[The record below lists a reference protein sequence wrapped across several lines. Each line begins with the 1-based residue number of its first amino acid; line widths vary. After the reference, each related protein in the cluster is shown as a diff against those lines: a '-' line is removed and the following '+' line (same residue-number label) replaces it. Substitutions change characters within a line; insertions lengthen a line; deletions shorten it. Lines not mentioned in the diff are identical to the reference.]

1 MGIETAFFIS
11 LGITFLLLIA
21 LVYHFYNKF
30 QFLDN
35 RLSKIIDAMNML
47 VTETGQELESTKLNV
62 EQRIQQIETHLFHNI
77 APPSLERSSPEIVEI
92 NLGNHLK
99 QPPPSFYSSMFPPEM
114 FAQQSGSLEPMYLN
128 SNTENDEN
136 DENEDDDDSDNES
149 SSVSSDEEDSE
160 DGDDNEPVEPY
171 QETNHTHP
179 HEKVIEISPS
189 SFSYSSIHDK
199 IVVSD
204 TEVEE
209 DLEPISLEQMI
220 VHKLDSQEE
229 KQPELNI
236 LPIYKNEIDSTL
248 ANNDYR
254 KLDVSHL
261 RAMAMQRGMD
271 AKDAKKMKKNE
282 LIAVLGSVAVDS
294 EKNENNPQE

>member
-30 QFLDN
+30 NFLDN

-62 EQRIQQIETHLFHNI
+62 EQRIQQIEMHLIHNI
-77 APPSLERSSPEIVEI
+77 ASPSLERTSPEIVEI
-92 NLGNHLK
+92 NLGNHSK
-99 QPPPSFYSSMFPPEM
+99 QPPSFYSSMFTPEM
-114 FAQQSGSLEPMYLN
+114 FAQQSGALEPIFLN
-128 SNTENDEN
+128 PNTENDEN
-136 DENEDDDDSDNES
+136 NESDDDSDSDSDDES
-149 SSVSSDEEDSE
+149 DDESDNDSDNDS
-160 DGDDNEPVEPY
+160 DGHDNDQLKPY
-171 QETNHTHP
+171 QEQ
-179 HEKVIEISPS
+179 VIDITPY
-189 SFSYSSIHDK
+189 SYSSDK

-204 TEVEE
+204 AEDEE
-209 DLEPISLEQMI
+209 QESLERISLEQLI
-220 VHKLDSQEE
+220 VHKLDAQEEEGEE

-271 AKDAKKMKKNE
+271 AKEAKKMKKNE
-282 LIAVLGSVAVDS
+282 LIAVLGSSAVDL
-294 EKNENNPQE
+294 

>member
-30 QFLDN
+30 HFLDT

-47 VTETGQELESTKLNV
+47 VTETGQELESTKLSV
-62 EQRIQQIETHLFHNI
+62 DQRIQQLENHLVHNMG
-77 APPSLERSSPEIVEI
+77 PPSLERSSPEIVEI

-99 QPPPSFYSSMFPPEM
+99 QPPSFYSSMFTPEL
-114 FAQQSGSLEPMYLN
+114 FAQQTCSLEPMFLN
-128 SNTENDEN
+128 SNTENA
-136 DENEDDDDSDNES
+136 ENEEEEEEDSDSDNES
-149 SSVSSDEEDSE
+149 SSESSNEEDSE
-160 DGDDNEPVEPY
+160 DGEYENPQENKHEQEPVVY
-171 QETNHTHP
+171 
-179 HEKVIEISPS
+179 HEKIIEISPS
-189 SFSYSSIHDK
+189 SFSYSSINEK

-204 TEVEE
+204 TEE
-209 DLEPISLEQMI
+209 DLEPVSLEQLI
-220 VHKLDSQEE
+220 VHKLDAQEE
-229 KQPELNI
+229 KQSQPELEI

-261 RAMAMQRGMD
+261 RAIAMQRGMD
-271 AKDAKKMKKNE
+271 AKDVKKMKKNE
-282 LIAVLGSVAVDS
+282 LIAILGSFAVDS
-294 EKNENNPQE
+294 EKKENSSQE